1 LINPLFLP
9 GDNQI
14 PETLG
19 GLTLKEVPVAIDG
32 IAIVVHPDLP
42 ISSLTVSQFSK
53 VIVDLVSC
61 YKSQSRSQTEI
72 EV

>member
-1 LINPLFLP
+1 VDKTVPNLDQSPVFP

-32 IAIVVHPDLP
+32 IAIVVHPEFTDFRFD
-42 ISSLTVSQFSK
+42 S
-53 VIVDLVSC
+53 
-61 YKSQSRSQTEI
+61 
-72 EV
+72 